1 MPTIQAFVDGNQVEQ
16 AIDERDQ
23 TEQALG
29 GSPVFTEGWAYDPGE
44 NAVIFYGNAIPQ
56 YGEEVRIYYRPL
68 EGNPRTLPF

>member
-1 MPTIQAFVDGNQVEQ
+1 
-16 AIDERDQ
+16 
-23 TEQALG
+23 
-29 GSPVFTEGWAYDPGE
+29 VFTEGWAYDPGE